1 MKQLANIVTVSRAPL
16 GIAIALLI
24 QNPSVTILWV
34 CIGLAVLAE
43 ITDFAD
49 GTIARK
55 LNAVS
60 SIGKALDPLCDS
72 LYRLSVFVGMTMAG
86 WISLPL
92 LFIFLFRDII
102 VAYARIF
109 AAQNGVDIAARLSG
123 KLKAII
129 QAVAQIAMLIAA
141 LLTAQNLNVDYSM
154 YATILMYIAALVTF
168 ISGIDYA
175 YHLTRV
181 PKAKT

>member
-1 MKQLANIVTVSRAPL
+1 MKQLANLVTISRAPI
-16 GIAIALLI
+16 GIAVALLI
-24 QNPSVTILWV
+24 QNPTPTNLWI
-34 CIGLAVLAE
+34 CLGLVIVAE

-55 LNAVS
+55 MNAVS
-60 SIGKALDPLCDS
+60 AIGKALDPLCDS

-109 AAQNGVDIAARLSG
+109 AAQNNVDVAARLSG
-123 KLKAII
+123 KLKAIF
-129 QAVAQIAMLIAA
+129 QGVAQIGMITAA
-141 LLTAQNLNVDYSM
+141 LLSAVKLGVNYKMIAD
-154 YATILMYIAALVTF
+154 ALMYLAALVTF
-168 ISGIDYA
+168 VSAIDYA
-175 YHLTRV
+175 YNLT
-181 PKAKT
+181 KKQT

>member
-1 MKQLANIVTVSRAPL
+1 MKQLANIVTLSRAPF

-24 QNPSVTILWV
+24 QNPTVFNLWL

-72 LYRLSVFVGMTMAG
+72 LYRLSVFVGMAVAG

-102 VAYARIF
+102 VAYTRIF
-109 AAQNGVDIAARLSG
+109 AAQNGVDVAARLSG
-123 KLKAII
+123 KLKATI
-129 QAVAQIAMLIAA
+129 QAAAQIVMLIAA
-141 LLTAQNLNVDYSM
+141 LLTAKNLNVDYSM
-154 YATILMYIAALVTF
+154 AAKVLMYIAAFVTF

-175 YHLTRV
+175 YNLTRV
-181 PKAKT
+181 PNKK